1 MCNVVIWGAGLYAGT
16 VLEAIRTDK
25 CRVVGIV
32 DSNRKLCGTLYK
44 GSIPISLPE
53 ELLDGTIDYVVISVM
68 QCGSILTQCRQL
80 GISEEKIIP
89 YWESDQVYEFLD
101 ANVKKI
107 FRLEKEVTRLQSHLN
122 NLPYELGLKQTPLM
136 RSAEEL
142 LELILTEK
150 KSLCRFGDGELEIMQ
165 KRERA
170 WFQNVDEDLSRRLG
184 EVFDSNE
191 EQVIIAL
198 ADDFGCLDAYTKE
211 CQDAIR
217 EYLDHGIR
225 EKLEELFQPNRV
237 YYDAYV
243 TRPYYMYRDKRHA
256 ERIFALFRRV
266 FGNRNLFLVEGEQ
279 SCIGARNDL
288 FMGARRIR
296 RLIAPSQNAYSV
308 YQEILCGVRQSVA
321 PDDLVLISLGPTATV
336 LAYDL
341 AMEGLQA
348 LDIGQLDNEYEW
360 YLRGAKDRVDIPG
373 KCVAELGKYHRV
385 QEIEDKN
392 YQNQIVAR
400 IGLETE

>member
-1 MCNVVIWGAGLYAGT
+1 MCNVVIWGAGLYAGV
-16 VLEAIRTDK
+16 VLEAVRTDK
-25 CRVVGIV
+25 CRIVGIA
-32 DSNRKLCGTLYK
+32 DSNPKLCGTLYNDR
-44 GSIPISLPE
+44 IPISLPK
-53 ELLDGTIDYVVISVM
+53 ELLDDTIDYVLISVM
-68 QCGSILTQCRQL
+68 QCGSILSQCRQL

-89 YWESDQVYEFLD
+89 YWESDKVYEFLD

-107 FRLEKEVTRLQSHLN
+107 FRLEKEVARLQSHLN

-136 RSAEEL
+136 RSAKEL
-142 LELILTEK
+142 LELVLSEK

-170 WFQNVDEDLSRRLG
+170 WFQNVDEELSRRLR

-198 ADDFGCLDAYTKE
+198 ADDFGNLDAYTKE

-225 EKLEELFQPNRV
+225 EKLEELFDPNRV

-256 ERIFALFRRV
+256 ARIFELFRRI
-266 FGNRNLFLVEGEQ
+266 FRNRNLFLVEGEQ

-288 FMGARRIR
+288 FFGAGRIQ
-296 RLIAPSQNAYSV
+296 RLIAPARNAYSV
-308 YQEILCGVRQSVA
+308 YQEILSCVRQAVS

-341 AMEGLQA
+341 AMAGIQA

-360 YLRGAKDRVDIPG
+360 YLRGAAGRVEIPG

-385 QEIEDKN
+385 QEVEDET